1 MKHMKVR
8 EGEAQNPRQFR
19 SLRTGREFEDRC
31 HGETQLDERSC
42 QITGADRR
50 RVINAFFA
58 SVTIVEVVARG
69 CPEGGCSE
77 EVTSSS

>member
-31 HGETQLDERSC
+31 HGETQLD
-42 QITGADRR
+42 
-50 RVINAFFA
+50 
-58 SVTIVEVVARG
+58 G
-69 CPEGGCSE
+69 CGGE
-77 EVTSSS
+77 MKDLVK